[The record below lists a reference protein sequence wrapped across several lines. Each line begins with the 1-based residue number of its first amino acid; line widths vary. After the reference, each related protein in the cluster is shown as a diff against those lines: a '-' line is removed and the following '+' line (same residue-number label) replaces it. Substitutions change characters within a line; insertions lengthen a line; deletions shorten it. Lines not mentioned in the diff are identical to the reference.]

1 LNYPQDKYQ
10 NQGKKSI
17 FHNIMEMEKIHQS
30 RDQEKNKHDAQV
42 ESNTASAVEKQGDR
56 KDSPFILVDSEEME
70 LGPLTSSVRT
80 DDAAM
85 LYIDKGE
92 VTLVHDYKTYIL
104 SEGMILLKA
113 PKVNVQLLSFSED
126 CHFKVFGFAPQF
138 AVAAGISTKHLESI
152 ALIASNNPVLPL
164 DTLTAATVAVL
175 FCLLQKKG
183 TLDEKG
189 QWHDETIQHVF
200 SLLIL
205 EIISSIKSGRGDNP
219 SHYNRKV
226 YLTFEFLKLSRA
238 HIKEQR
244 SVNFYADLLYVTPKH
259 LSMCVKEIAGK
270 TCGEII
276 DEMVVAEAKA
286 LLHNPEL
293 SIGHVADE
301 LNFSDQYFFSKY
313 FKRRTGMSPLHY
325 RMAA

>member
-1 LNYPQDKYQ
+1 MENIYQ
-10 NQGKKSI
+10 S
-17 FHNIMEMEKIHQS
+17 S
-30 RDQEKNKHDAQV
+30 DQEKNKHVASVDC
-42 ESNTASAVEKQGDR
+42 NTISAVEKQVDQ
-56 KDSPFILVDSEEME
+56 KNSPFIFMDSEEME
-70 LGPLTSSVRT
+70 LCPLTSLMRT

-85 LYIDKGE
+85 LYIHKGE
-92 VTLVHDYKTYIL
+92 VTLVHELKTYIL
-104 SEGMILLKA
+104 SEGMILLKV
-113 PKVNVQLLSFSED
+113 PKVTVQLLSFSED

-138 AVAAGISTKHLESI
+138 ALAAGIPTKHLETI
-152 ALIASNNPVLPL
+152 ALIASNDPVLTL
-164 DTLTAATVAVL
+164 DSLTAATVAVL
-175 FCLLQKKG
+175 FWLLQKKG
-183 TLDEKG
+183 ALDEKA
-189 QWHDETIQHVF
+189 QWHGETIQHVF

-205 EIISSIKSGRGDNP
+205 EIISSIKSGRADNP
-219 SHYNRKV
+219 SHYNRKM
-226 YLTFEFLKLSRA
+226 YLTFEFLKLLRA

-286 LLHNPEL
+286 LLHNPKL
-293 SIGHVADE
+293 TIGHVADE

>member
-1 LNYPQDKYQ
+1 METRYQ
-10 NQGKKSI
+10 LPDQVR
-17 FHNIMEMEKIHQS
+17 NIHVARVGCNTITEMEI
-30 RDQEKNKHDAQV
+30 EV
-42 ESNTASAVEKQGDR
+42 DR
-56 KDSPFILVDSEEME
+56 KNNAFTMTDSAEKE
-70 LGPLTSSVRT
+70 LSSLMSPART
-80 DDAAM
+80 EDAAM

-92 VTLVHDYKTYIL
+92 VTLVHDLKKYIL
-104 SEGMILLKA
+104 SEGMLLLKV
-113 PKVNVQLLSFSED
+113 PNVTVRLLSFSED

-138 AVAAGISTKHLESI
+138 AIAAGIPTKHLETVT
-152 ALIASNNPVLPL
+152 LIASNDPVLIL

-175 FCLLQKKG
+175 FWLLQKKG
-183 TLDEKG
+183 SPDEKA

-205 EIISSIKSGRGDNP
+205 EIVSSIKSKRADNP

-226 YLTFEFLKLSRA
+226 YLAFQFLKLLRE

-259 LSMCVKEIAGK
+259 LSTCVKEITGK

-293 SIGHVADE
+293 TIGHVADE

-313 FKRRTGMSPLHY
+313 FKKRTGMSPSHY

>member
-1 LNYPQDKYQ
+1 METRYQ
-10 NQGKKSI
+10 LPDQVR
-17 FHNIMEMEKIHQS
+17 NIHVARVGCNTITEMEI
-30 RDQEKNKHDAQV
+30 EV
-42 ESNTASAVEKQGDR
+42 DR
-56 KDSPFILVDSEEME
+56 KNNAFTMTDSAEKE
-70 LGPLTSSVRT
+70 LSSLMSPART
-80 DDAAM
+80 EDAAM

-92 VTLVHDYKTYIL
+92 VTLVHDLKKYIL
-104 SEGMILLKA
+104 SEGMLLLKV
-113 PKVNVQLLSFSED
+113 PNVSVQLLSFSED

-138 AVAAGISTKHLESI
+138 AIAAGIPTKHLETVT
-152 ALIASNNPVLPL
+152 LIASNDPVLIL

-175 FCLLQKKG
+175 FWLLQKKG
-183 TLDEKG
+183 SPDEKA

-205 EIISSIKSGRGDNP
+205 EIVSSIKSRRADNP

-226 YLTFEFLKLSRA
+226 YLTFQFLKLLRE

-259 LSMCVKEIAGK
+259 LSTCVKEITGK

-276 DEMVVAEAKA
+276 DEVVVAEAKA

-293 SIGHVADE
+293 TIGHVADE

-313 FKRRTGMSPLHY
+313 FKKRTGMSPSHY

>member
-1 LNYPQDKYQ
+1 MENIYQ
-10 NQGKKSI
+10 LPDQVRNIHEARGDCNTITEMQKKI
-17 FHNIMEMEKIHQS
+17 
-30 RDQEKNKHDAQV
+30 
-42 ESNTASAVEKQGDR
+42 DR
-56 KDSPFILVDSEEME
+56 KDSSFILVDSAEME
-70 LGPLTSSVRT
+70 LSSLTSPART

-85 LYIDKGE
+85 LYIHKGE
-92 VTLVHDYKTYIL
+92 VTLVHDLKTYIL
-104 SEGMILLKA
+104 SEGMLLLKV
-113 PKVNVQLLSFSED
+113 PKVTVQLLSFSED

-138 AVAAGISTKHLESI
+138 AIAAGIPTKHLEAI
-152 ALIASNNPVLPL
+152 TLIASNNPVLIL
-164 DTLTAATVAVL
+164 DSLTAATVAVL
-175 FCLLQKKG
+175 FWLLQKKG
-183 TLDEKG
+183 SPDEKA

-205 EIISSIKSGRGDNP
+205 EIVSSIKSKRADNP
-219 SHYNRKV
+219 SHYTRKV
-226 YLTFEFLKLSRA
+226 YLTFQFLKLLRE

-259 LSMCVKEIAGK
+259 LSMCVKEITGK

-293 SIGHVADE
+293 TIGHVADE

-313 FKRRTGMSPLHY
+313 FKKRTGLSPLHY